1 MKNVDMISLWR
12 WKCSTC
18 LGEGKLAKSLFLS
31 EKAVQSH
38 QSFQHPGITIP
49 SQTNHLK
56 NIKSVSADFIRD
68 YMKPALAPNQD
79 EPALLDDLL
88 FNLIETPPSTMS
100 QVTLQEFGHGPGAD
114 EEERTAGNV
123 SKEASR
129 KIETSGSAVA
139 EVSFTCDHCQN
150 EFPKKASLKS
160 HTVLCKNKQ
169 VDIFQKIL
177 EPKDSS
183 QPNPRPSHRNQYSK
197 PIPTNT
203 GKKCEICEKRFKS
216 DHQWR

>member
-31 EKAVQSH
+31 AKAVQSH
-38 QSFQHPGITIP
+38 QSFQHPGITTP
-49 SQTNHLK
+49 SVSETNHLK
-56 NIKSVSADFIRD
+56 SINSASADFIRD
-68 YMKPALAPNQD
+68 YMKPASPQNQD
-79 EPALLDDLL
+79 EATELDDLL
-88 FNLIETPPSTMS
+88 FNLIETPPSTVP
-100 QVTLQEFGHGPGAD
+100 QVTLQEFGHGPGA
-114 EEERTAGNV
+114 EEETTAGNV

-160 HTVLCKNKQ
+160 HIVLCKNKQ

-177 EPKDSS
+177 SRRILRNQIPGQATET
-183 QPNPRPSHRNQYSK
+183 NTRNQYWEK
-197 PIPTNT
+197 MRDLRE
-203 GKKCEICEKRFKS
+203 EI
-216 DHQWR
+216 QI